1 MSFYDAQALAYY
13 QLLKKANRLKD
24 VLLAEYRCARGC
36 LLMAMFQTPN
46 GVAMYHHRWNEHRD
60 IEMLPYV
67 ELMEKSVIVDGVKR
81 WDGGEGDHRTAHTAQ
96 VRCKHLGSVWID
108 FNDDQLGTLGNP
120 TRRIVNK
127 G

>member
-1 MSFYDAQALAYY
+1 MSFYDADALAYY
-13 QLLKKANRLKD
+13 RLLKKTGRLKD
-24 VLLAEYRCARGC
+24 VLLAEYRCTRNC
-36 LLMAMFQTPN
+36 LLIVIFQTPS

-96 VRCKHLGSVWID
+96 ARCKHLGSVWID
-108 FNDDQLGTLGNP
+108 FNDDILSSVGNP
-120 TRRIVNK
+120 TRRIITK
-127 G
+127 D